1 MLMLKK
7 FIKVLFRFLITLV
20 FLSVLLALVLFTTAT
35 EESYQESDY
44 YKETINQL
52 SQIQFDTLKQA
63 NTIFKAGWSRRNI
76 TPEKLAPLAGY
87 GIVRGKTK
95 AIHDSL
101 FVSVIVLESNTR
113 QAVILSYDL
122 LIAPPMIVNRLA
134 EELAQLGLQ
143 RENIFFTATHTHHGV
158 GGWAKGVAGW
168 LIAGGHDVQ
177 ITENIVKQ
185 TFLAIQEAQQNLMP
199 ARIGFG
205 KVNAPEFVKSR
216 LHEHQER
223 LDTWVRYLKIQQLS
237 GKTACLLS
245 YSAHAT
251 CTDGLLE
258 VFSRDYAGAVVDS
271 LEKNMQSPIDLA
283 VFSAGTVASHTPMD
297 FGLHNDAW
305 IGKIGQ
311 GLAERLLSQ
320 FDSVLL
326 KDTVPL
332 SIHQLPVKFGTTNLR
347 VSDNIKLADW
357 AFKLLYP
364 EHNIYIAILQI
375 GDILWLGMPCDFSGE
390 FMAILEKTA
399 FKKNKKLI
407 ITSFNGTYMG
417 YLTPDEYYTLPHYET
432 REMNWLGK
440 KGSYF
445 TELIEKIIAQ

>member
-1 MLMLKK
+1 M
-7 FIKVLFRFLITLV
+7 
-20 FLSVLLALVLFTTAT
+20 
-35 EESYQESDY
+35 
-44 YKETINQL
+44 
-52 SQIQFDTLKQA
+52 
-63 NTIFKAGWSRRNI
+63 
-76 TPEKLAPLAGY
+76 AGY
-87 GIVRGKTK
+87 GIARGKTQ

-101 FVSVIVLESNTR
+101 FVSAVVLESNAK
-113 QAVILSYDL
+113 QVVILSYDL
-122 LIAPPMIVNRLA
+122 LIAPPLIVNRLA
-134 EELAQLGLQ
+134 GELAQLGLK
-143 RENIFFTATHTHHGV
+143 REHIFFTATHTHHGV

-168 LIAGGHDVQ
+168 LIAGGYDAQ

-185 TFLAIQEAQQNLMP
+185 TFLAIQEAQHHLLP

-223 LDTWVRYLKIQQLS
+223 LDTWVRYLKIQQSS

-271 LEKNMQSPIDLA
+271 LEKNTQTSIDLA

-297 FGLHNDAW
+297 FGLHNEAW
-305 IGKIGQ
+305 IGKMGQ
-311 GLAERLLSQ
+311 GLAEKLLNQ

-332 SIHQLPVKFGTTNLR
+332 SVQQLPVEFGATNVR

-357 AFKLLYP
+357 AFKFLYP
-364 EHNIYIAILQI
+364 EHHIYIAILQI

-390 FMAILEKTA
+390 FMSIVEKTA
-399 FKKNKKLI
+399 LQKNKKLI
-407 ITSFNGTYMG
+407 ITSFNGSYMG
-417 YLTPDEYYTLPHYET
+417 YLTPDEYYNLPHYET

-445 TELIEKIIAQ
+445 IELIEKIIAR

>member
-1 MLMLKK
+1 MLKK
-7 FIKVLFRFLITLV
+7 FIKLLFRFVVTLV
-20 FLSVLLALVLFTTAT
+20 FLSVLFALVLFTTVSD
-35 EESYQESDY
+35 EPYQESDY
-44 YKETINQL
+44 YKETISQL
-52 SQIQFDTLKQA
+52 SQIQFDTTKNA
-63 NTIFKAGWSRRNI
+63 NTIFKAGWSRQNI
-76 TPEKLAPLAGY
+76 TPKKLAPLAGY
-87 GIVRGKTK
+87 GIARGKTQ

-101 FVSVIVLESNTR
+101 FVSAVVLESNSK

-122 LIAPPMIVNRLA
+122 LIVPPLIVNCLA
-134 EELAQLGLQ
+134 EELAQLGLR

-168 LIAGGHDVQ
+168 LIAGGYDAQ

-185 TFLAIQEAQQNLMP
+185 TFLAIQKAQKNLQP

-205 KVNAPEFVKSR
+205 KVNAPKFVKSR
-216 LHEHQER
+216 LHQHQER
-223 LDTWVRYLKIQQLS
+223 LDTWVRYLKIEQSS

-271 LEKNMQSPIDLA
+271 LEKNIQNPIDLA

-320 FDSVLL
+320 FDGVLL
-326 KDTVPL
+326 EDTVPL
-332 SIHQLPVKFGTTNLR
+332 SVHQLPVKFGTTNLR
-347 VSDNIKLADW
+347 VSANIKLADW
-357 AFKLLYP
+357 AFKFLYP

-390 FMAILEKTA
+390 FMTVLEKTA
-399 FKKNKKLI
+399 SQKNKKLI
-407 ITSFNGTYMG
+407 ITSFNGSYMG

-445 TELIEKIIAQ
+445 TELIERIVTK

>member
-1 MLMLKK
+1 MQKK
-7 FIKVLFRFLITLV
+7 FIKLLFRFFITVAL
-20 FLSVLLALVLFTTAT
+20 LSVLLALVLFTTAS
-35 EESYQESDY
+35 EDAYQESNY
-44 YKETINQL
+44 YKETIKQL
-52 SQIQFDTLKQA
+52 SQIQFDTVQ
-63 NTIFKAGWSRRNI
+63 NTNTVFKAGWARRSI

-87 GIVRGKTK
+87 GIARGKTQ

-101 FVSVIVLESNTR
+101 FVSAVVLESNAK
-113 QAVILSYDL
+113 QVVILSYDL
-122 LIAPPMIVNRLA
+122 LIAPPLIVNRLA
-134 EELAQLGLQ
+134 GELAQLGLK
-143 RENIFFTATHTHHGV
+143 REHIFFTATHTHHGV

-168 LIAGGHDVQ
+168 LIAGGYDAQ

-185 TFLAIQEAQQNLMP
+185 TFLAIQEAQHHLLP

-223 LDTWVRYLKIQQLS
+223 LDTWVRYLKIQQSS

-271 LEKNMQSPIDLA
+271 LEKNTQTSIDLA

-297 FGLHNDAW
+297 FGLHNEAW
-305 IGKIGQ
+305 IGKMGQ
-311 GLAERLLSQ
+311 GLAEKLLNQ

-332 SIHQLPVKFGTTNLR
+332 SVQQLPVEFGATNVR

-357 AFKLLYP
+357 AFKFLYP
-364 EHNIYIAILQI
+364 EHHIYIAILQI

-390 FMAILEKTA
+390 FMSIVEKTA
-399 FKKNKKLI
+399 LQKNKKLI
-407 ITSFNGTYMG
+407 ITSFNGSYMG
-417 YLTPDEYYTLPHYET
+417 YLTPDEYYNLPHYET

-445 TELIEKIIAQ
+445 IELIEKIIAR